1 MANEN
6 ISPCCK
12 ANIDMVATSKNKT
25 IHSLREELKHRND
38 IVSQEVSYKMSDR
51 AKLDK
56 ARKML
61 IDTKW
66 LHIWKAHHVTLI
78 IKAFKKIFGEI

>member
-56 ARKML
+56 VRKML

-66 LHIWKAHHVTLI
+66 LQLFDEKT

>member
-66 LHIWKAHHVTLI
+66 LQLFDEKT

>member
-25 IHSLREELKHRND
+25 IHSLREELKHLND

-66 LHIWKAHHVTLI
+66 LQLFDEKT

>member
-38 IVSQEVSYKMSDR
+38 IVSQEVSYKLSDR

-66 LHIWKAHHVTLI
+66 LQLFDEKT

>member
-61 IDTKW
+61 VDTKW
-66 LHIWKAHHVTLI
+66 LQLFDEKT

>member
-38 IVSQEVSYKMSDR
+38 IGSQEVSYKMADR

-66 LHIWKAHHVTLI
+66 LQLFDEKT

>member
-56 ARKML
+56 VKKML

-66 LHIWKAHHVTLI
+66 LQLFDEKT

>member
-66 LHIWKAHHVTLI
+66 LQLFDEKT
-78 IKAFKKIFGEI
+78 IKAFKKIFGEMNI

>member
-38 IVSQEVSYKMSDR
+38 IVSQEVSYNMSDR

-66 LHIWKAHHVTLI
+66 LQLFDEKT

>member
-66 LHIWKAHHVTLI
+66 LQLFDEQT

>member
-6 ISPCCK
+6 ISSCCK
-12 ANIDMVATSKNKT
+12 ANITMVATSKNKT

-38 IVSQEVSYKMSDR
+38 IVSQEVSYKLSDR

-66 LHIWKAHHVTLI
+66 LQLFDEKT

>member
-1 MANEN
+1 
-6 ISPCCK
+6 
-12 ANIDMVATSKNKT
+12 MVATSKNKT

-66 LHIWKAHHVTLI
+66 LQLFDEKT
-78 IKAFKKIFGEI
+78 IKSFKKIFGEI

>member
-38 IVSQEVSYKMSDR
+38 NVSQEVSYKMSDR

-66 LHIWKAHHVTLI
+66 LQLFDEKT